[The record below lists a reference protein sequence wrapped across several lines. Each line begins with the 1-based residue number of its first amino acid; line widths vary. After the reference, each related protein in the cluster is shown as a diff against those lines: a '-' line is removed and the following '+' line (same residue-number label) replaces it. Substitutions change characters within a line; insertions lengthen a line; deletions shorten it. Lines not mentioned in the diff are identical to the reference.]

1 MQDTHTSAEPTTTP
15 RGGEITTHALSS
27 CFSSTQKSSHTKAKG
42 LFVYVSDLCVCLSCV
57 QAQKWCDDGTYLLA
71 NQQLEKVHSKEGA
84 QAALSDLEKFQEG
97 APVLLNAG
105 PDLLFMEYE
114 VVLTPQLQVNI
125 NFSLSADYI
134 ALCKKYLCTIRRKIY
149 LFVCLRH

>member
-1 MQDTHTSAEPTTTP
+1 M
-15 RGGEITTHALSS
+15 
-27 CFSSTQKSSHTKAKG
+27 
-42 LFVYVSDLCVCLSCV
+42 

-105 PDLLFMEYE
+105 PDLLFIEYE

-134 ALCKKYLCTIRRKIY
+134 ALCKKYL
-149 LFVCLRH
+149 